1 MKYHCTERNG
11 FEQDMNNSLL
21 YFDLSNLCEMI
32 SDFLIYDIQSK
43 VPRNGNCIYSSSSE
57 LEIPSHPTRFHSKRL
72 PEIPLGCYLKRIAKS
87 IPSFNSLI
95 LLLMIVYYK
104 RLRELRRDFKFD
116 LLMIHR
122 FVAAIVCVGC
132 KFTSDFF
139 FSNTYYGK
147 ICGVTAVEMNV
158 LELEFLLLMD
168 WRILYSIEDVEEA
181 IHSLKSIDC
190 NV

>member
-1 MKYHCTERNG
+1 MKYIDRNG
-11 FEQDMNNSLL
+11 FGKETNNSLI

-32 SDFLIYDIQSK
+32 GDFLIYDIQSK
-43 VPRNGNCIYSSSSE
+43 SPNGNGSGNE
-57 LEIPSHPTRFHSKRL
+57 EQVLKNPTRFHSKRL
-72 PEIPLGCYLKRIAKS
+72 PDIPLGCYLKRIAKS
-87 IPSFNSLI
+87 IPSFNSLV

-104 RLRELRRDFKFD
+104 RLRELRTDFQFD

-132 KFTSDFF
+132 KFSSDYF
-139 FSNTYYGK
+139 FSNSYYGK
-147 ICGVTAVEMNV
+147 ICGVTALEMNV

-168 WRILYSIEDVEEA
+168 WRILYSIEDVDEA
-181 IHSLKSIDC
+181 IHSLKAIDC